1 MKLTLRKNL
10 NRPLTNNE
18 IDENFEYLD
27 QNGGGSSSSKTQRII
42 GGEWGTLMDPESESG
57 YLELPNKDG
66 SYEDILVSM
75 KNGISTILLKSD
87 LIDLIDDIDGSFFSI
102 NNILV
107 SKENDVII
115 YYTNQ
120 GISML
125 HFFKLSDE
133 SHIRTIHIM
142 LDINM
147 ISIHENTLVIIV
159 NNEKEFD
166 DTSIYEMDLSD
177 GKYYLDMIYSNI
189 S

>member
-75 KNGISTILLKSD
+75 KNGISTILLKSG
-87 LIDLIDDIDGSFFSI
+87 LIDENDGTI

-115 YYTNQ
+115 YYTSYDYNQ
-120 GISML
+120 L

-147 ISIHENTLVIIV
+147 ISIHENTLVII
-159 NNEKEFD
+159 D
-166 DTSIYEMDLSD
+166 IDTSIYEMDLSD

>member
-87 LIDLIDDIDGSFFSI
+87 LIDENDGTI

-133 SHIRTIHIM
+133 SHITTI
-142 LDINM
+142 DIAIDIDM